1 MTALR
6 VRWWTG
12 QQPSTRRDEMSDRQT
27 HSEEPFLILDP
38 EERAVAEAENAV
50 LQFDRVLDLIDL
62 AVRDGQPFKLRPSTI
77 LALHAEAMRGVHRQ
91 AGTWRNTPVGIQGSS
106 HQPPG
111 EHLVVVR
118 VEDMC
123 DWVNTNWDSRSA
135 VELCAY
141 IMWRLNWIH
150 PFADGNG
157 RTARAVAYLVL
168 CVRAGARLPG
178 ARTIPEQIA
187 EDKRPYYAALEA
199 GDRSPD
205 HSNPDLKPMV
215 ELLEKY
221 LARQLQAALESAT
234 QAGSGEAETSRKFH

>member
-1 MTALR
+1 
-6 VRWWTG
+6 
-12 QQPSTRRDEMSDRQT
+12 
-27 HSEEPFLILDP
+27 
-38 EERAVAEAENAV
+38 
-50 LQFDRVLDLIDL
+50 
-62 AVRDGQPFKLRPSTI
+62 
-77 LALHAEAMRGVHRQ
+77 MRGVHRQ
-91 AGTWRNTPVGIQGSS
+91 AGTWRNTPVEIEGSA

-111 EHLVVVR
+111 EHLVVVN

-123 DWVNTNWDSRSA
+123 DWVNTKWEARSA

-178 ARTIPEQIA
+178 APTIPEQIA

-199 GDRSPD
+199 ADC
-205 HSNPDLKPMV
+205 SNDPQEPDLSEMV
-215 ELLEKY
+215 DLLENY
-221 LARQLQAALESAT
+221 LTKQLQAVLAAAT
-234 QAGSGEAETSRKFH
+234 QAGGTEGDNARKFH